1 MSDLLEYVE
10 REILERLRY
19 TTARQKAGKAER
31 VMIQD
36 AALIPIGELLTRAGI
51 LTLETLNDALE
62 KARERSLPLGKVLV
76 MLGYIKQRELKAAV
90 EAQSLI
96 NDGMLSLELAAS
108 ALTLVSKNDL
118 KLPEALGQ
126 LGWKKQKTGATNR
139 LGELLVEAE
148 AVTWEQLDEALKT
161 STETGLPVGRVLV
174 FRKYIANEVLLAC
187 LTAQKLIREGVINR
201 DQAVQG
207 LKAVRQR
214 QIGFEESLAQS
225 GFYRPPARRTTPL
238 GYILVEAGL
247 LDQSQLMTCMELAL
261 TNERPIG
268 EIFIEEKFLSRSL
281 LKAAIR
287 VQEMVDNGTLTN
299 QHASQA
305 LRQIFSE
312 GCSAV
317 KAIAQVGVP
326 RIEKDQRALMQE
338 LLTLSGLA
346 DPKDLETILGPG
358 SGASVDIEKELL
370 LSGIVSESMLY
381 ALLRAVYLIE
391 KKFLIQEDAIMALHQ
406 CKRSNVSMDEA
417 LKELGWTAS
426 TRRRA

>member
-1 MSDLLEYVE
+1 M
-10 REILERLRY
+10 
-19 TTARQKAGKAER
+19 A
-31 VMIQD
+31 QD
-36 AALIPIGELLTRAGI
+36 ATLIPIGELLTKANI
-51 LTLETLNDALE
+51 LSQESLTDALS
-62 KARERSLPLGKVLV
+62 KAKERSLPLGKVLV
-76 MLGYIKQRELKAAV
+76 MLGYIKQKELKAAV

-96 NDGMLSLELAAS
+96 NDNLLSLELAAN
-108 ALTLVSKNDL
+108 ALSMVSKNEL

-126 LGWKKQKTGATNR
+126 LGWQKQASRGTSNR
-139 LGELLVEAE
+139 LGELLIEAE
-148 AVTWEQLDEALKT
+148 ALDWEQLNEALKT
-161 STETGLPVGRVLV
+161 SSQTGLPVGRVLV
-174 FRKYIANEVLLAC
+174 FRKYISNEVLLAC

-225 GFYRPPARRTTPL
+225 GFYRPPKKRSTPL

-247 LDQSQLMTCMELAL
+247 LDQSQLMSCMEIAL
-261 TNERPIG
+261 TSEKPIG
-268 EIFIEEKFLSRSL
+268 EVFIEEKLLSRSL

-299 QHASQA
+299 TLASQA

-326 RIEKDQRALMQE
+326 RVEVKQRALMQE
-338 LLTLSGLA
+338 LLSLAGLA
-346 DPKDLETILGPG
+346 DPRDLEAILGPG

-370 LSGIVSESMLY
+370 LSGVLSESMLY
-381 ALLRAVYLIE
+381 ALLRGVYLIE
-391 KKFLIQEDAIMALHQ
+391 NKFLVQEDAIMALHQ
-406 CKRSNVSMDEA
+406 CKLSNVSMDEA
-417 LKELGWTAS
+417 LKELGWTVT

>member
-1 MSDLLEYVE
+1 MSQE
-10 REILERLRY
+10 
-19 TTARQKAGKAER
+19 
-31 VMIQD
+31 
-36 AALIPIGELLTRAGI
+36 AALIPIGELLTKAGV
-51 LTLETLNDALE
+51 LTIETLNDALD
-62 KARERSLPLGKVLV
+62 KARERALPLGKVLV
-76 MLGYIKQRELKAAV
+76 MLGYIKQKDLKAAV

-96 NDGMLSLELAAS
+96 NDGMLSLDLAAS
-108 ALTLVSKNDL
+108 ALTIVSKDDI
-118 KLPEALGQ
+118 KLPDALGQ
-126 LGWKKQKTGATNR
+126 LGWKKIKTGTSNR

-174 FRKYIANEVLLAC
+174 FRKYVANEVLLAC

-225 GFYRPPARRTTPL
+225 GFYKPPKRRSTPL

-247 LDQSQLMTCMELAL
+247 LDQAQLMTCMELAL
-261 TNERPIG
+261 TNEKPIG
-268 EIFIEEKFLSRSL
+268 EVFIEEKLLSRSL
-281 LKAAIR
+281 LKAAIK
-287 VQEMVDNGTLTN
+287 VQEMVDNGTLTS
-299 QHASQA
+299 QLASQA

-326 RIEKDQRALMQE
+326 RVEPAQRALMQE
-338 LLTLSGLA
+338 MLSLSGLA
-346 DPKDLETILGPG
+346 DPKDLELILGPG

-370 LSGIVSESMLY
+370 LSGMINEGLLY
-381 ALLRAVYLIE
+381 ALLRAIYLIDN
-391 KKFLIQEDAIMALHQ
+391 KYLIQEDAIMALHH
-406 CKRSNVSMDEA
+406 CKLGNVSMDEA
-417 LKELGWTAS
+417 LKELGWTS
-426 TRRRA
+426 TTRRKA